1 MEYGIITIKGTEKK
15 IVVRKG
21 TDLLTA
27 LLRGKILI
35 PSSCGGKGV
44 CGRCKVKIIN
54 GDFISEPTGKIN
66 YKENSFVYS
75 ISGEI
80 ALYFIINF
88 LKMMLVLK
96 NIDRIY
102 ICDDNFTIKENSSIY
117 VENGVIKKI
126 GKVTDSNIPSDAR
139 VINCEGYVCLPGFVD
154 CHTHLIYGGDRI
166 EEFGLKLKGVPYL
179 EILKRGGGIISTMRN
194 TRGADSEKL
203 EQLLMQRLK
212 IILEQGTTTCEIKTG
227 YGLSPDHEERLLKI
241 LQKVKNKAVQDIVIT
256 YMGAHA
262 VPEGVPRQRYIDSII
277 YEGIPMAM
285 GYAEF
290 CDIFCERG
298 VFSYE
303 ESKRIL
309 KEAVKYRLIPKV
321 HADELSDSKGAYL
334 AFEIGAISCEHMVY
348 SNLKGIRKMKEKD
361 VKAVLLPATSFF
373 LRKKFA
379 NAIKIKNE
387 GVKIALATDHNPGT
401 SPCFSLLTVSKIA
414 LFRMNMDIKDVLL
427 GITLNAARA
436 INREQRLGS
445 IEKGKQADFVL
456 FKVPDV
462 HYLFY
467 NFDFCFKKIVIKK
480 GEIVYS

>member
-1 MEYGIITIKGTEKK
+1 MSSKQFSQMILFSFINPLHKGHTDGKKKFIKSAKNF
-15 IVVRKG
+15 
-21 TDLLTA
+21 LT
-27 LLRGKILI
+27 R
-35 PSSCGGKGV
+35 
-44 CGRCKVKIIN
+44 
-54 GDFISEPTGKIN
+54 IN
-66 YKENSFVYS
+66 YKENYFLYS

-80 ALYFIINF
+80 TVCFIINF
-88 LKMMLVLK
+88 SKMGLLLK

-102 ICDDNFTIKENSSIY
+102 VCDDAFTIKKNLSIY

-126 GKVTDSNIPSDAR
+126 GKVTEADLCPGVR
-139 VINCEGYVCLPGFVD
+139 VMDCKGYICLPGFVD
-154 CHTHLIYGGDRI
+154 CHTHLIYGGDRV

-194 TRGADSEKL
+194 TRSADNEEL
-203 EQLLMQRLK
+203 ERLLIQRLN

-227 YGLSPDHEERLLKI
+227 YGLSPKHEERLLKI

-262 VPEGVPRQRYIDSII
+262 VPEGVPRKRYIDGIL

-285 GYAEF
+285 SYAEF

-298 VFSYE
+298 VFSYR
-303 ESKRIL
+303 ESKKIL
-309 KEAVKYRLIPKV
+309 EEAMRYKLIPKV
-321 HADELSDSKGAYL
+321 HADELSDSNGAYL
-334 AFEIGAISCEHMVY
+334 AGEIGAISCEHMVH
-348 SNLKGIRKMKEKD
+348 SSLKGIRKMKEKD

-401 SPCFSLLTVSKIA
+401 SPCFSLLTVARIA
-414 LFRMNMDIKDVLL
+414 LFRMNMNVKDVLL

-436 INREQRLGS
+436 INREHNLGS

-467 NFDFCFKKIVIKK
+467 NFDFCFKKTVIKK